1 MTAELRRREFISVL
15 GGAVAWPLAAQA
27 QPSGKMPRVG
37 VLPAGYL
44 QADPEGQ
51 ARISAFLDTLG
62 KLGWSDGR
70 NVRVEVRWS
79 SNETDRIRKETI
91 ALVDSAPDAI
101 VISANVALT
110 MLKELNK
117 TIPTV
122 FVQISDPVGGGF
134 VRSLSHPEGNITGFQ
149 NFEPAVGGKWLGLLK
164 DVAPAV
170 TRAAV
175 IVFPDT
181 AVHFGFLRAAEAVA
195 PSLGVKVSAISVRDA
210 DETTRG
216 IVDFARNGDGGL
228 IVLPHPVNI
237 NNRALLTELAARLR
251 LPAIYP
257 FNYFTTSGGLA
268 SYGFDQ
274 VEQWRGAAGYVDRI
288 LRGAKPADLPV
299 QAPTKYELVINLK
312 TARAL
317 GLTVSPSLLATADK
331 VIE

>member
-1 MTAELRRREFISVL
+1 MK
-15 GGAVAWPLAAQA
+15 P
-27 QPSGKMPRVG
+27 
-37 VLPAGYL
+37 
-44 QADPEGQ
+44 
-51 ARISAFLDTLG
+51 
-62 KLGWSDGR
+62 
-70 NVRVEVRWS
+70 
-79 SNETDRIRKETI
+79 
-91 ALVDSAPDAI
+91 
-101 VISANVALT
+101 
-110 MLKELNK
+110 
-117 TIPTV
+117 
-122 FVQISDPVGGGF
+122 
-134 VRSLSHPEGNITGFQ
+134 
-149 NFEPAVGGKWLGLLK
+149 
-164 DVAPAV
+164 
-170 TRAAV
+170 RAA
-175 IVFPDT
+175 
-181 AVHFGFLRAAEAVA
+181 
-195 PSLGVKVSAISVRDA
+195 SLTLPGHR
-210 DETTRG
+210 
-216 IVDFARNGDGGL
+216 DGGL